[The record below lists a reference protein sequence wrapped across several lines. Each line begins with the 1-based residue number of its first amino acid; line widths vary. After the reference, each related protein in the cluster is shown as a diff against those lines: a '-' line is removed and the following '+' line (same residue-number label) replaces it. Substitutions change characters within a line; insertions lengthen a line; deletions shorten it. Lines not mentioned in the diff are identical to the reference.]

1 MSANSGVATFA
12 YDPLGRR
19 TAKTLLSATTGF
31 LYDGPN
37 AVQEQNG
44 TGVTANMLTGGV
56 DEHFQRTDGTGSYS
70 YLTDALGST
79 AALTD
84 SNGNSDVQYSY
95 GPYGSL
101 SVTGS
106 TTNSYD
112 YTGRESDGLGL
123 HYYRARYYNPTTG
136 RFLSEDPAGF
146 AGSGPNLYEYAGD
159 DPIDR
164 NDPSGL
170 CSDPGGPGISY
181 CIDTFIPE
189 SEVWGFTGD
198 NRGPNSNGGTFR
210 TQQFLTQNPD
220 GTWNSQ
226 YFSGTSSL
234 SFAPFIHHQ
243 GIGDRCGVAP
253 LSGRK
258 DGSNGF
264 RAHCWAS
271 DGLGFGAAP
280 DAGYD
285 LNFTNGPGDPHV
297 NGLVTQFPSLEIWQY
312 GGASGPRLIYF
323 YDSQGAGTGP
333 SNLFP
338 PAPLMPIT
346 K

>member
-1 MSANSGVATFA
+1 MTYDLDGNTLSDGTNSYAWDARNRLVSANSGVATFA

-56 DEHFQRTDGTGSYS
+56 DERFQRTDSTGSYS

-79 AALTD
+79 EALTD

-136 RFLSEDPAGF
+136 RFISRRPDRAGRRNQPICLRRRQSTRLQGPVR
-146 AGSGPNLYEYAGD
+146 AGQAEANAAGLLWRFFD
-159 DPIDR
+159 AR
-164 NDPSGL
+164 WKL
-170 CSDPGGPGISY
+170 
-181 CIDTFIPE
+181 
-189 SEVWGFTGD
+189 
-198 NRGPNSNGGTFR
+198 RR
-210 TQQFLTQNPD
+210 D
-220 GTWNSQ
+220 GQ
-226 YFSGTSSL
+226 
-234 SFAPFIHHQ
+234 
-243 GIGDRCGVAP
+243 
-253 LSGRK
+253 K
-258 DGSNGF
+258 
-264 RAHCWAS
+264 
-271 DGLGFGAAP
+271 
-280 DAGYD
+280 
-285 LNFTNGPGDPHV
+285 
-297 NGLVTQFPSLEIWQY
+297 
-312 GGASGPRLIYF
+312 
-323 YDSQGAGTGP
+323 
-333 SNLFP
+333 
-338 PAPLMPIT
+338 
-346 K
+346 

>member
-1 MSANSGVATFA
+1 MTYDLDGNTLSDGTNSYAWDARNRLVSANSGVATFA

-56 DEHFQRTDGTGSYS
+56 DERFQRTDSTGSYS

-79 AALTD
+79 EALTD

-136 RFLSEDPAGF
+136 RFVSEDPTGLAG
-146 AGSGPNLYEYAGD
+146 GINLYAYAGD
-159 DPIDR
+159 NPLDFRDPF
-164 NDPSGL
+164 GL
-170 CSDPGGPGISY
+170 DKQKPTPQACFGGFSMPDGS
-181 CIDTFIPE
+181 C
-189 SEVWGFTGD
+189 V
-198 NRGPNSNGGTFR
+198 PNAPNNA
-210 TQQFLTQNPD
+210 TQNKQLKCAGEALKKNGVALALDAASLGVDAFGPEA
-220 GTWNSQ
+220 Q
-226 YFSGTSSL
+226 YAKL
-234 SFAPFIHHQ
+234 
-243 GIGDRCGVAP
+243 GIGLGLSTASMINSAAHKNMTGTVLGMASYLKAP
-253 LSGRK
+253 TELAATSAGW
-258 DGSNGF
+258 G
-264 RAHCWAS
+264 WAKWI
-271 DGLGFGAAP
+271 P
-280 DAGYD
+280 
-285 LNFTNGPGDPHV
+285 
-297 NGLVTQFPSLEIWQY
+297 
-312 GGASGPRLIYF
+312 
-323 YDSQGAGTGP
+323 GAGVVMDGYSAYHDVSATISDYNACMAHP
-333 SNLFP
+333 
-338 PAPLMPIT
+338 
-346 K
+346 